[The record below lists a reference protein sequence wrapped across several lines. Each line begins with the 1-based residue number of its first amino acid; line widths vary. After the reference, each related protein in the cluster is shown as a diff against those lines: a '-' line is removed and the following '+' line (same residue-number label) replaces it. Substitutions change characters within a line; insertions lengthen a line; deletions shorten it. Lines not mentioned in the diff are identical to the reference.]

1 MCDGEP
7 PDRDGDQT
15 LPAHQQGHRPAGMVQ
30 ARRMTE
36 SLSARG
42 RHRLHDAMAARV
54 AAGEMPG
61 LVTVLA
67 RGDDVHVDAIGSYAF
82 DDTVPMRRDTLF
94 RIASFTKPVLATA
107 TMLLVEDGT
116 LDLTE
121 PVDRLLPEL
130 ADRRVLARVDGPLD
144 KTVPARRPITVEDLL
159 TFRMGFGLLTEPT
172 FNPPFPIVTAAEDLD
187 LVLGPPD
194 PRTPHPPDEWIRLF
208 GTLPLMYQP
217 GERWQ
222 YNVSALVLGVLVA
235 RAAEAPLGEVLNSR
249 LFEPLGMV
257 DTGFSTTPANV
268 DRIPSYYMTDFG
280 TAELKLQPLSAPGE
294 WSTPPVFPSGAG
306 GLLST
311 ADDFLAFA
319 RLLRNNGTHRGR
331 RLLSTEA
338 VALLTTNHLTTQQI
352 EAAGML
358 LEPKGWGY
366 GMAVA
371 DQPDEVSAIPGRY
384 GWDGGYGTVW
394 FNDPHRDLIAIA
406 LTQTSDFLFNG
417 GRTEFT
423 TTALQ
428 AAG

>member
-1 MCDGEP
+1 
-7 PDRDGDQT
+7 
-15 LPAHQQGHRPAGMVQ
+15 
-30 ARRMTE
+30 MTTA
-36 SLSARG
+36 LSAEG
-42 RHRLHDAMAARV
+42 LHRLHEAMAARV
-54 AAGEMPG
+54 AAGELPG

-67 RGDDVHVDAIGSYAF
+67 RGDEVHLDTIGSYAF
-82 DDTVPMRRDTLF
+82 DGAVPMCRDTLF
-94 RIASFTKPVLATA
+94 RVASFTKPVLATA

-116 LDLTE
+116 LDLAE

-130 ADRRVLARVDGPLD
+130 ADRRVLARVDGPLEE
-144 KTVPARRPITVEDLL
+144 TVPADRPITVEDLL
-159 TFRMGFGLLTEPT
+159 TFRMGSGLLTEPT
-172 FNPPFPIVTAAEDLD
+172 FNPPFPIVTAADDLD

-194 PRTPHPPDEWIRLF
+194 PRTPHSPDEWIRRF

-222 YNVSALVLGVLVA
+222 YNVGALVLGVLVA
-235 RAAEAPLGEVLNSR
+235 RAAGAPLGEVLNTR

-257 DTGFSTTPANV
+257 DTGFWTTMANV
-268 DRIPSYYMTDFG
+268 ERIPSYYMTDFG
-280 TAELKLQPLSAPGE
+280 TGELRLQSLSVPDE

-311 ADDFLAFA
+311 AEDFLAFA
-319 RLLRNNGTHRGR
+319 RLLLNGGTYRGE
-331 RLLSTEA
+331 RLLSA
-338 VALLTTNHLTTQQI
+338 KAIALLTTNHLTPHQI
-352 EAAGML
+352 ATAGIL

-371 DQPDEVSAIPGRY
+371 AEPDEVSAFPGRY

-417 GRTEFT
+417 SRTEFT
-423 TTALQ
+423 TLALQ
-428 AAG
+428 AAD